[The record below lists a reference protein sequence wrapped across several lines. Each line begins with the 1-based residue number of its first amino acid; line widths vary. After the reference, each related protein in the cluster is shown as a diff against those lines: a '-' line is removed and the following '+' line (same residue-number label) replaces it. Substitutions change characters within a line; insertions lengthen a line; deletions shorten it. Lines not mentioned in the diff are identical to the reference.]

1 MSWRSRLA
9 AVGTDVAADSDDE
22 VLACD
27 PLFREVVPE
36 HCVKIG
42 RLRDLQRQVGGTIGQ
57 NSRVPIFKQILRN
70 FNNFYQIYEFFT

>member
-27 PLFREVVPE
+27 PLFRDVVPE

-42 RLRDLQRQVGGTIGQ
+42 RLRDLQRQVEYRYHRT
-57 NSRVPIFKQILRN
+57 
-70 FNNFYQIYEFFT
+70 EFEGPDF